1 MVNGT
6 GKKSEDCATE
16 LVRMRQGWKN
26 SIFLGEQ
33 KNISMDSCLPV
44 DFLLIR
50 SIFVEVTQFVKNEK
64 SRLYSFGKFFK
75 ESLVSRFFVRRK
87 TDSEYEQKDI
97 F

>member
-6 GKKSEDCATE
+6 GKKSEDCDCLSATE

-26 SIFLGEQ
+26 SIFWVNRRTFLWTPV
-33 KNISMDSCLPV
+33 SVV

-64 SRLYSFGKFFK
+64 SRLYSFGKFF
-75 ESLVSRFFVRRK
+75 
-87 TDSEYEQKDI
+87 
-97 F
+97 